1 MMGAAFSAAMSPV
14 LLAEQIT
21 FVVLAVVL
29 LIAFILLIVVFKYA
43 NLYVQSVLAKADIG
57 IFQMVAMSL
66 RKVNPSVIVRAK
78 IMAVQAGLSLN
89 ANDLEAHYL
98 AGGNVMNVVRALIA
112 ADRAGIDLDFKVATG
127 IDLAGRNVLDAVQTC
142 VNPKIID
149 CPDPTKGKTEI
160 AAVAKDGIQLLA
172 KARVTVRT
180 NIARLVGGATEETI
194 IARVGEGIVT
204 TIGSAESYK
213 DVLENPDRISKTVLG
228 KGLDAGTAFEIL
240 SIDIADVD
248 VGENVGAKLQADQAE
263 ADKRVAQA
271 RAEVRRAMA
280 VALEQEMQAKVMENR
295 AQLVAAEAEVPL
307 AIAESF
313 RSGNLGVI
321 DYYRLRNIQ
330 ADTNMRNSISG
341 ESDGQKDG
349 GT

>member
-43 NLYVQSVLAKADIG
+43 NLYVQSILAKADIG

-78 IMAVQAGLSLN
+78 IMAVQAGLNLN

-149 CPDPTKGKTEI
+149 CPD
-160 AAVAKDGIQLLA
+160 
-172 KARVTVRT
+172 
-180 NIARLVGGATEETI
+180 
-194 IARVGEGIVT
+194 
-204 TIGSAESYK
+204 
-213 DVLENPDRISKTVLG
+213 
-228 KGLDAGTAFEIL
+228 
-240 SIDIADVD
+240 
-248 VGENVGAKLQADQAE
+248 
-263 ADKRVAQA
+263 
-271 RAEVRRAMA
+271 
-280 VALEQEMQAKVMENR
+280 
-295 AQLVAAEAEVPL
+295 
-307 AIAESF
+307 
-313 RSGNLGVI
+313 
-321 DYYRLRNIQ
+321 
-330 ADTNMRNSISG
+330 
-341 ESDGQKDG
+341 
-349 GT
+349 